1 MGLAVWCMDQAGPFQ
16 TLPYPGTSW
25 QPQGHPRQ
33 QAHEYIRE
41 GTAKLLT
48 LFHPASGQVRAKG
61 VTSCTNQV
69 LHPWLKHELSMILTG
84 LPATAAEVAP
94 DAIRQQ
100 WLAWYEGLSQPPD
113 LPEDLPPVRLLLV
126 LDNLAGHK
134 TASWVAWC
142 RAHGI
147 ALLYTPLGASWLNM
161 AESVQRIIQGR
172 ALKGQHPT
180 TPAQII
186 ELLEATVRGWN
197 HNPTPFEWGGKRA
210 ARRARARQRRQALA
224 GSGACALRIRRRRS
238 IIDHWKNADKHD
250 K

>member
-172 ALKGQHPT
+172 ALKGHHAST
-180 TPAQII
+180 DYRTPGGYRAR
-186 ELLEATVRGWN
+186 LEPQPDPLRVGRQ
-197 HNPTPFEWGGKRA
+197 
-210 ARRARARQRRQALA
+210 ARRSQGPRTPTAPGARWLRRL
-224 GSGACALRIRRRRS
+224 CAAHTPPS
-238 IIDHWKNADKHD
+238 FHH
-250 K
+250 